1 MERFQYEILAWVKL
15 SEREEELAS
24 SWYRGVGWYMNS
36 RDESGKITS
45 CNLISPAQTGDAAG
59 ALEALNACG
68 KEGWDVATFVPEPM
82 PAPAPTSLLGDVA
95 DKLVSWASGFE
106 ASPPGAYFVLKR
118 RWMS

>member
-36 RDESGKITS
+36 RDESGTNT

-68 KEGWDVATFVPEPM
+68 KEGWEVAIYVPEPM
-82 PAPAPTSLLGDVA
+82 PTPPSLLGAVTN
-95 DKLVSWASGFE
+95 KLVSWASGVE
-106 ASPPGAYFVLKR
+106 ASPPDAYFILKR
-118 RWMS
+118 RSMS